1 MLIWDRVQ
9 ASRTQHRLREEPART
24 AAPGNENPPRCF
36 SSLKKTP
43 LPRSGIKNIKHGIR
57 I

>member
-24 AAPGNENPPRCF
+24 AALGNENPPRCF
-36 SSLKKTP
+36 SSLKKTL